1 MFLHVFASFAVFQA
15 EQDGFIHISTLISE
29 GVLNLFF
36 EYATK
41 SPDGNHD
48 WQLFYTERTFSLNV
62 MKSIDEIV
70 NERGFVLLEK
80 TRSID
85 DKKIEEGKVP
95 AAIDAAY
102 VEKDGTVY
110 LIKANGTIERVGSKE
125 YWDKI
130 MEFKAYK
137 EGSSRINAVTEHKK
151 DVGSCG
157 LCNQHKNSTA
167 LLNIV
172 ATNRCDLR
180 CWYCFFYEE
189 KAGYVYEPTLEKIKK
204 AIERSRE
211 INGYTPPVQ
220 ITGGE
225 PVLRDDIKDII
236 KMAKELGSPHVQLN
250 TNSVSIGIE
259 YFDNPAKAIG
269 KVSEWVKAGLNTI
282 YTSFDGLKPT
292 PDSNMKNH
300 YEFPFSLQAYKEG
313 GMKSIVLVPTV
324 SKLNLKEAPDILK
337 FAIHNMDK
345 GIKGVNFQPISLVG
359 FIKKGERDKLRV
371 VQSDIVEEIK
381 KVFGFGMEA
390 WYPVPCV
397 DGLAD
402 IIGKEPHIH
411 FYNNEKCGIAT
422 YVYVD
427 REKRKLIPIT
437 EFVDATR
444 FLKDVRQLSYST
456 SKRVKFGIQLL
467 PDAIKHLSF
476 KKALARRIYDYIIQD
491 ELPNGK
497 KISDILDRILEEGNY
512 RALREFHYN
521 FLFLGMMHFQDYY
534 NYDINRVQRCS
545 IHYAAGDKIIPF
557 CTYNVFPDIYRDRF
571 LKAHAVRGKKA
582 EELMKKSLEAKEK
595 VKRFRERKDEI
606 IESPIYKEVYSL
618 DKPVEKSPPEEIHVV

>member
-324 SKLNLKEAPDILK
+324 SKLNLKETPDILK

-595 VKRFRERKDEI
+595 VERFRERKDEI

>member
-1 MFLHVFASFAVFQA
+1 M
-15 EQDGFIHISTLISE
+15 
-29 GVLNLFF
+29 
-36 EYATK
+36 
-41 SPDGNHD
+41 
-48 WQLFYTERTFSLNV
+48 R
-62 MKSIDEIV
+62 SIDEIAKK
-70 NERGFVLLEK
+70 EGFNVLEK
-80 TRSID
+80 TKSVD
-85 DKKIEEGKVP
+85 DKTIEYGKVP
-95 AAIDAAY
+95 KVIDAAY
-102 VEKDGTVY
+102 AEKDGMVY
-110 LIKANGTIERVGSKE
+110 LVKANGTIERVGSKE

-236 KMAKELGSPHVQLN
+236 KIAKELGSPHVQLN

-259 YFDNPAKAIG
+259 YFDNPAKAISR
-269 KVSEWVKAGLNTI
+269 VSEWVKAGLNTI

-324 SKLNLKEAPDILK
+324 SKLNLKEVPDILK

-427 REKRKLIPIT
+427 REKKKLIPVT

-444 FLKDVRQLSYST
+444 FLKDVRQLSYSL

-534 NYDINRVQRCS
+534 NYDVNRVQRCS
-545 IHYAAGDKIIPF
+545 IHYAAGNRIIPF
-557 CTYNVFPDIYRDRF
+557 CTYNVFPSIYRDKY
-571 LKAHAVRGKKA
+571 LKSHALKGKKA
-582 EELMKKSLEAKEK
+582 EKLMKKSLEAKERVEK
-595 VKRFRERKDEI
+595 FREKKEEI
-606 IESPIYKEVYSL
+606 VNSLIYKEVYT
-618 DKPVEKSPPEEIHVV
+618 I

>member
-1 MFLHVFASFAVFQA
+1 MLM
-15 EQDGFIHISTLISE
+15 
-29 GVLNLFF
+29 
-36 EYATK
+36 
-41 SPDGNHD
+41 
-48 WQLFYTERTFSLNV
+48 R
-62 MKSIDEIV
+62 SIDEIV
-70 NERGFVLLEK
+70 NEGGFVLLEK
-80 TRSID
+80 TKSID
-85 DKKIEEGKVP
+85 DRKIKEGKIPV
-95 AAIDAAY
+95 AIDAAY
-102 VEKDGTVY
+102 AEKDGMVY
-110 LIKANGTIERVGSKE
+110 LVKANGTIERIGSRE

-130 MEFKAYK
+130 MEFKASEKYAA
-137 EGSSRINAVTEHKK
+137 RINAVTEHKR

-189 KAGYVYEPTLEKIKK
+189 KAGYVYEPTLRKIKK
-204 AIERSRE
+204 AIEKARE
-211 INGYTPPVQ
+211 INGYTPPIQ

-225 PVLRDDIKDII
+225 PVLRNDIKDII

-269 KVSEWVKAGLNTI
+269 RVSEWVEAGLNTI
-282 YTSFDGLKPT
+282 YTSFDGLRPT
-292 PDSNMKNH
+292 PDSNIKNH

-324 SKLNLKEAPDILK
+324 SKINLKEVPDILK
-337 FAIHNMDK
+337 FAIHNMDR

-359 FIKKGERDKLRV
+359 SVKKAERDKLRV
-371 VQSDIVEEIK
+371 VQSDIVDEIK
-381 KVFGFGMEA
+381 KEFGFGMEA
-390 WYPVPCV
+390 WYPVPCIA
-397 DGLAD
+397 GLAD
-402 IIGKEPHIH
+402 IVGREPHIH

-437 EFVDATR
+437 EFIDATR
-444 FLKDVRQLSYST
+444 FLKDVRQLSYSPFR
-456 SKRVKFGIQLL
+456 KVMLGVELL

-476 KKALARRIYDYIIQD
+476 RKALAKKISDYIIQD

-497 KISDILDRILEEGNY
+497 KLSDILDRVVEEGNY
-512 RALREFHYN
+512 KALREFHYN
-521 FLFLGMMHFQDYY
+521 FLFIGMMHFQDYY

-571 LKAHAVRGKKA
+571 LKAHAVEGKKA
-582 EELMKKSLEAKEK
+582 EELMKKSLEAKEM
-595 VKRFRERKDEI
+595 VERFRERKDEI
-606 IESPIYKEVYSL
+606 IESPVYKEVYSL